1 MGGGYVPQWAFRP
14 TEWEGAG
21 TSSCKWQWV
30 SLSYLHG
37 PLLPHFFFFLQF
49 NSGSKQLVWPKA
61 YLFFVY
67 RCFMNHK
74 RCENLKFIDRI
85 FERSLH
91 LLFFRDRDLVHCLR
105 ICQFWGKITHKMRLK
120 FHNWTIQMTPH
131 PTENVKM
138 NGENVITSILPNVM
152 FFTKV

>member
-1 MGGGYVPQWAFRP
+1 MLTLVLLINQALEVKSGTSQICHIFRIL
-14 TEWEGAG
+14 EHCLRGAG
-21 TSSCKWQWV
+21 MSRNGHLGQRNEKGRVPVHANGSGCPCPTSMGP
-30 SLSYLHG
+30 SY
-37 PLLPHFFFFLQF
+37 PIFFFFLQF

-105 ICQFWGKITHKMRLK
+105 ICQFWGKITHKMRPK
-120 FHNWTIQMTPH
+120 FHN
-131 PTENVKM
+131 
-138 NGENVITSILPNVM
+138 
-152 FFTKV
+152 

>member
-1 MGGGYVPQWAFRP
+1 ML
-14 TEWEGAG
+14 GAG
-21 TSSCKWQWV
+21 TTHNGHLGQRNEKGAGTTSSCKWQWWV
-30 SLSYLHG
+30 SLPHHG
-37 PLLPHFFFFLQF
+37 PLLPHFFLLLSSYF

-91 LLFFRDRDLVHCLR
+91 LLFFSRSWPCALSQDLSILGQKSL
-105 ICQFWGKITHKMRLK
+105 IKWWGSFK
-120 FHNWTIQMTPH
+120 FHNWTNEI
-131 PTENVKM
+131 
-138 NGENVITSILPNVM
+138 
-152 FFTKV
+152 